1 MLSRKRASQS
11 VPNMKPSFAPSVAMT
26 LDVLAAEIEL
36 AGARCIYLDR
46 LIGEVMEGL
55 PELERERLLEG
66 LHGVDLLAQHLT
78 SLSAFA
84 RGLSLVVPEDV
95 TAPVGEALSDVTLG
109 ALVERMTTGLG
120 GDLDEVEAADAGDLD
135 LF

>member
-1 MLSRKRASQS
+1 MNAPMTSR
-11 VPNMKPSFAPSVAMT
+11 VFAPSVTTT

-36 AGARCIYLDR
+36 AGARCIFLDR
-46 LIGEVMEGL
+46 IIGDVMDGL
-55 PELERERLLEG
+55 PEQERDRLVQG
-66 LHGVDLLAQHLT
+66 LHAVDLLAQHLT

-95 TAPVGEALSDVTLG
+95 TAPVEAALSDVTLG
-109 ALVERMTTGLG
+109 ALVERMAAGLG
-120 GDLDEVEAADAGDLD
+120 RDDALEADADDADPGDLD

>member
-1 MLSRKRASQS
+1 MNVSTTKSS
-11 VPNMKPSFAPSVAMT
+11 VAPSVAMT

-46 LIGEVMEGL
+46 IIGEVMDGL
-55 PELERERLLEG
+55 PEGERARLMEG

-84 RGLSLVVPEDV
+84 RGLSLAVPEDV
-95 TAPVGEALSDVTLG
+95 TAPIGGALSEVTLG
-109 ALVERMTTGLG
+109 ALVERMTAGLG
-120 GDLDEVEAADAGDLD
+120 GDSDEADTADAGDLD

>member
-1 MLSRKRASQS
+1 MNAPLAH
-11 VPNMKPSFAPSVAMT
+11 PALTPSVAVT

-36 AGARCIYLDR
+36 AGARCIFLDR
-46 LIGEVMEGL
+46 IIGEVMDGL
-55 PELERERLLEG
+55 PETERERLVQG

-84 RGLSLVVPEDV
+84 RGMSVAIPEEV
-95 TAPVGEALSDVTLG
+95 TAPVAGALADVTLG
-109 ALVERMTTGLG
+109 ALVERMTVGLG
-120 GDLDEVEAADAGDLD
+120 GNDDDGGDESDAGDLD

>member
-1 MLSRKRASQS
+1 MGAAVAVTEGLT
-11 VPNMKPSFAPSVAMT
+11 PSVAMT

-36 AGARCIYLDR
+36 AGARCIFLDR
-46 LIGEVMEGL
+46 IIGEVMDRL
-55 PELERERLLEG
+55 ADDDRERMLQG

-84 RGLSLVVPEDV
+84 RGLSLTVPDDV
-95 TAPVGEALSDVTLG
+95 SAPVDSALAEITLG
-109 ALVERMTTGLG
+109 ALAERMTAGLG
-120 GDLDEVEAADAGDLD
+120 GADDDETTAESGDLD

>member
-1 MLSRKRASQS
+1 MTAPTMSQS
-11 VPNMKPSFAPSVAMT
+11 LTPSVAMT
-26 LDVLAAEIEL
+26 FDVLAAEIEL

-46 LIGEVMEGL
+46 IIGEVMDGL
-55 PELERERLLEG
+55 PEHERQRLMEG

-84 RGLSLVVPEDV
+84 RGLSTVVPEEITV
-95 TAPVGEALSDVTLG
+95 SVRGALSEVTLG
-109 ALVERMTTGLG
+109 ALVDRMTAGLG
-120 GDLDEVEAADAGDLD
+120 GSPDELEIADSGDLD

>member
-1 MLSRKRASQS
+1 MDGSQGGGDAML
-11 VPNMKPSFAPSVAMT
+11 APSVAQT

-36 AGARCIYLDR
+36 AGARCIFLDR
-46 LIGEVMEGL
+46 IIGEVMDGL
-55 PELERERLLEG
+55 SGERRERMLQG

-84 RGLSLVVPEDV
+84 RGMSAAVPEAV
-95 TAPVGEALSDVTLG
+95 TAPVEVALSEITLG
-109 ALVERMTTGLG
+109 ALAERMTAGLG
-120 GDLDEVEAADAGDLD
+120 GNDDISAAQPDSGDLD

>member
-1 MLSRKRASQS
+1 MNAPMTTRTL
-11 VPNMKPSFAPSVAMT
+11 APSVAMT

-36 AGARCIYLDR
+36 AGARCIFLDR
-46 LIGEVMEGL
+46 IIGEVMDGL
-55 PELERERLLEG
+55 PERERERLMEG

-84 RGLSLVVPEDV
+84 RGLSLAMPGDV
-95 TAPVGEALSDVTLG
+95 TVPVLGAISEVTLG
-109 ALVERMTTGLG
+109 ALAERMTAGLG
-120 GDLDEVEAADAGDLD
+120 GDDGEGDDATAGDLD